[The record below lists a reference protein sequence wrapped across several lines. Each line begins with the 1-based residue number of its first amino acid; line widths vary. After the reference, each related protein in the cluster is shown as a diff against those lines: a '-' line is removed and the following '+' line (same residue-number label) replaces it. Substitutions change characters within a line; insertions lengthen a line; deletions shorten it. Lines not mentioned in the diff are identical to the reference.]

1 MKSISIAVV
10 SLIALTI
17 TINTTAK
24 SPEPCL
30 PGIRWR
36 WRCGTRK
43 KPKEKDT
50 ITPKVKHYVV
60 STKFYKFR

>member
-1 MKSISIAVV
+1 MKRTIIAVV

-24 SPEPCL
+24 FPEPCL

-43 KPKEKDT
+43 KPKEKDK
-50 ITPKVKHYVV
+50 ITPKVKHNV
-60 STKFYKFR
+60 